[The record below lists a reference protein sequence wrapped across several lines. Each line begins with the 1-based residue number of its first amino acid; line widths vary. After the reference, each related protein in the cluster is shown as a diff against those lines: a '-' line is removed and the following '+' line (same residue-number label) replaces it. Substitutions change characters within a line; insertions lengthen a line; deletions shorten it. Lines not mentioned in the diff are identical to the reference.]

1 MREGRRGRTLAQQEA
16 RAGITL
22 LSPTLIVVLF
32 MVVLPILWTIVI
44 AFQSLRL
51 RNLRTRLFDFQ
62 FTLDNFT
69 TVLGSPG
76 FLDALKVTVIYSV
89 VGTVLSIGLGLI
101 AALVVRKP
109 FKGRTLVR
117 ASMLLPYVAPVV
129 AVTFV
134 WQIMLH
140 PELGI
145 VNAVGTDLLGWKEPI
160 PFLEQRTGTLSVFG
174 LDLGVPTALIV
185 VILYQAWRYFPFS
198 FLFILARLQAL
209 PAELDEA
216 ARVDGATPLQRF
228 WRITLP
234 QLQGVIALL
243 TVLRFIWTFNE
254 FDDIYLLTQGG
265 AGTEVVSVRVFNYLT
280 GRVAGPGPPADRAA
294 VRLLPVLRRPGRG
307 GGRDMSRTGVD
318 TGVTERPK
326 APRAPAR
333 RPARPRP
340 PLSREVVETRILG
353 VLKWVTIA
361 FFVIATLFPFYYMVE
376 LSIRSIEDVALDP
389 GALWPPRGASL
400 AAFGEVL
407 RPVADGGQG
416 FLVFLRN
423 SGLVALASVVVT
435 LAVSIL
441 GAYAIAR
448 LQFFGRRQV
457 SFLFL
462 AVYLFPAI
470 LLAIPLFVFFTR
482 IGLRGSLF
490 GLVLVY
496 TSQIVPVTIYMLR
509 NYFATIPEGLEEAA
523 ALDGAG
529 RLTII
534 RKISLPLAMP
544 AIMATSLFVFMI
556 AWNEFL
562 FALLFLVENRNNWT
576 VSLGLSQLA
585 GSVEVAKTTLMAG
598 SVILTVPII
607 VLFFAT
613 ERLLVEGL
621 TSGAE
626 KG

>member
-1 MREGRRGRTLAQQEA
+1 
-16 RAGITL
+16 
-22 LSPTLIVVLF
+22 
-32 MVVLPILWTIVI
+32 
-44 AFQSLRL
+44 
-51 RNLRTRLFDFQ
+51 
-62 FTLDNFT
+62 
-69 TVLGSPG
+69 
-76 FLDALKVTVIYSV
+76 
-89 VGTVLSIGLGLI
+89 
-101 AALVVRKP
+101 
-109 FKGRTLVR
+109 
-117 ASMLLPYVAPVV
+117 
-129 AVTFV
+129 
-134 WQIMLH
+134 
-140 PELGI
+140 
-145 VNAVGTDLLGWKEPI
+145 
-160 PFLEQRTGTLSVFG
+160 
-174 LDLGVPTALIV
+174 
-185 VILYQAWRYFPFS
+185 
-198 FLFILARLQAL
+198 
-209 PAELDEA
+209 
-216 ARVDGATPLQRF
+216 
-228 WRITLP
+228 
-234 QLQGVIALL
+234 
-243 TVLRFIWTFNE
+243 
-254 FDDIYLLTQGG
+254 
-265 AGTEVVSVRVFNYLT
+265 
-280 GRVAGPGPPADRAA
+280 
-294 VRLLPVLRRPGRG
+294 
-307 GGRDMSRTGVD
+307 MSRTDVATGVD
-318 TGVTERPK
+318 ERPQAPK
-326 APRAPAR
+326 AAAR
-333 RPARPRP
+333 PSRPRP

-400 AAFGEVL
+400 AAFDEVL

-562 FALLFLVENRNNWT
+562 FALLFLVENRENWT

-621 TSGAE
+621 TAGAE

>member
-1 MREGRRGRTLAQQEA
+1 
-16 RAGITL
+16 
-22 LSPTLIVVLF
+22 
-32 MVVLPILWTIVI
+32 
-44 AFQSLRL
+44 
-51 RNLRTRLFDFQ
+51 
-62 FTLDNFT
+62 
-69 TVLGSPG
+69 
-76 FLDALKVTVIYSV
+76 
-89 VGTVLSIGLGLI
+89 
-101 AALVVRKP
+101 
-109 FKGRTLVR
+109 
-117 ASMLLPYVAPVV
+117 
-129 AVTFV
+129 
-134 WQIMLH
+134 
-140 PELGI
+140 
-145 VNAVGTDLLGWKEPI
+145 
-160 PFLEQRTGTLSVFG
+160 
-174 LDLGVPTALIV
+174 
-185 VILYQAWRYFPFS
+185 
-198 FLFILARLQAL
+198 
-209 PAELDEA
+209 
-216 ARVDGATPLQRF
+216 
-228 WRITLP
+228 
-234 QLQGVIALL
+234 
-243 TVLRFIWTFNE
+243 
-254 FDDIYLLTQGG
+254 
-265 AGTEVVSVRVFNYLT
+265 
-280 GRVAGPGPPADRAA
+280 
-294 VRLLPVLRRPGRG
+294 
-307 GGRDMSRTGVD
+307 MSRTDVD
-318 TGVTERPK
+318 TGVAERPQP
-326 APRAPAR
+326 PRDAAR
-333 RPARPRP
+333 RPSRPRP
-340 PLSREVVETRILG
+340 PLSREIVETRILG
-353 VLKWVTIA
+353 VLKWITIA
-361 FFVIATLFPFYYMVE
+361 FFLIATLFPFYYMVE

-400 AAFGEVL
+400 SAFGEVL
-407 RPVADGGQG
+407 RSVEHGGQG

-423 SGLVALASVVVT
+423 SGLVALASVAVT
-435 LAVSIL
+435 LVVSIL

-457 SFLFL
+457 HFLFL

-534 RKISLPLAMP
+534 RRVSLPLAMP

-562 FALLFLVENRNNWT
+562 FALLFLVENRENWT